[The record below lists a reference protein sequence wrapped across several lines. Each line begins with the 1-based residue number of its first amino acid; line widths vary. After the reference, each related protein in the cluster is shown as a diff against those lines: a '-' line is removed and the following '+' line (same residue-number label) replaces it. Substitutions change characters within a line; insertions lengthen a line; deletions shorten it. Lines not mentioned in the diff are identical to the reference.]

1 MSSEHLPHMA
11 SRSLHGSTLNI
22 DHGQSDSL
30 SPQVEDEFLHAVDF
44 GDVAAVKD
52 LLEKYPGLNVDCTD
66 PLGRTP
72 LRLAV
77 KNENKELVELLLG
90 LSSPDNMNEAVLQ
103 AIDSGATNIAEITLR
118 HPRYLEASKRM
129 RRMGDVEGFF
139 KPERGS
145 QFPSYVTPL
154 ILAAQKNEYPIVQLL
169 LQRGESIIRPHKF
182 GCGCQECINKQK
194 FDQLR
199 SAKCR
204 LDAYMGLASEAYVSL
219 YSKDPFLTAF
229 ELAQELRQ
237 LADSEVFFKKE
248 YTDLADKLSN
258 YVVKLL
264 DRVWTHRELSAV
276 LDKCGA
282 PQDDVY
288 ESLSRFK
295 MAVELEEKLFVA
307 HPNCQQRIER
317 CWYEG
322 LEKYTHQTWPKIL
335 ALTALF
341 ILGYPVIVG
350 YFLVAPKSKA
360 GRLLNVPIVK
370 FVSHAISFFV
380 YLILII
386 ISCIEQM
393 ELTSNENTL
402 KIRYNQTVYRVYHEL
417 IKKDKYHL
425 YGEDFP
431 LRNFDPTVSEI
442 MIILWIIAM
451 LIQECQELWA
461 QGFKSHLSDKFNI
474 LDFMLLS
481 VYIATYTLKY
491 FCLYKFKKSVV
502 ALSHVEVLADSDA
515 AFRHLYWMNADR
527 INWDVMDPI
536 NTSEGLFAMA
546 NILSFSRIS
555 YLLRANEILGPLQ
568 ISLGKMI
575 NDILKFFV
583 FAAIVIIAFMV
594 ALNNLYWYY
603 SYREDIEVDSNK
615 IERPGAVDAYGS
627 VMQTFRTVFW
637 SIYGRGEEKA
647 VGLGAYNNTMTE
659 KIGETIDALYHI
671 SMIILL
677 MNILIAMM
685 TRTFEKTA
693 EDADIEWKF
702 ARSALYLEYITKGRV
717 LPVPFNILEVAHS
730 LISHVIQIIRKRQP
744 VEITITDV
752 YSGARR
758 AAITSM
764 ASNLPK
770 QRAKPST
777 VETKID
783 EPPAGQGR
791 FIPKLRSLKGWTL
804 YQEVI
809 QSIIQRF
816 IYDVHRENETA
827 GTDDVKGSFEQM
839 RHEVMSQYKAKEES
853 LNMAVNAIQ
862 FVSWQVS
869 SLNGQVSEDSEQC
882 PVFTWGRGD
891 SVESQS
897 STTDINTSTS
907 DLSVSY
913 NEQHENILC
922 DVHEEPDE
930 LDKPQPLVDQT

>member
-1 MSSEHLPHMA
+1 
-11 SRSLHGSTLNI
+11 
-22 DHGQSDSL
+22 
-30 SPQVEDEFLHAVDF
+30 
-44 GDVAAVKD
+44 
-52 LLEKYPGLNVDCTD
+52 
-66 PLGRTP
+66 
-72 LRLAV
+72 
-77 KNENKELVELLLG
+77 
-90 LSSPDNMNEAVLQ
+90 MNEAVLQ

-350 YFLVAPKSKA
+350 YFLVAPKSKTERDYVRA
-360 GRLLNVPIVK
+360 LQFITGHYVPELQREDVPQMLRGKRTVIFGNLEK
-370 FVSHAISFFV
+370 IQQFHSQYF
-380 YLILII
+380 LKQLE
-386 ISCIEQM
+386 SCQHQPF
-393 ELTSNENTL
+393 LVG
-402 KIRYNQTVYRVYHEL
+402 Q
-417 IKKDKYHL
+417 
-425 YGEDFP
+425 
-431 LRNFDPTVSEI
+431 
-442 MIILWIIAM
+442 
-451 LIQECQELWA
+451 
-461 QGFKSHLSDKFNI
+461 
-474 LDFMLLS
+474 
-481 VYIATYTLKY
+481 Y
-491 FCLYKFKKSVV
+491 F
-502 ALSHVEVLADSDA
+502 
-515 AFRHLYWMNADR
+515 
-527 INWDVMDPI
+527 
-536 NTSEGLFAMA
+536 
-546 NILSFSRIS
+546 
-555 YLLRANEILGPLQ
+555 LQ
-568 ISLGKMI
+568 H
-575 NDILKFFV
+575 DILKFFV

-804 YQEVI
+804 YQKYYMVWFEVLHGLKYYMAWLEVLHEI
-809 QSIIQRF
+809 CFKSHLSDKFNILDFMLLSVYIATYTLKYFCLYKFKKSVVALSHVEVLADSDAAFRHLYWMNADR
-816 IYDVHRENETA
+816 INWDVM
-827 GTDDVKGSFEQM
+827 D
-839 RHEVMSQYKAKEES
+839 
-853 LNMAVNAIQ
+853 
-862 FVSWQVS
+862 
-869 SLNGQVSEDSEQC
+869 
-882 PVFTWGRGD
+882 P
-891 SVESQS
+891 
-897 STTDINTSTS
+897 INTSEG
-907 DLSVSY
+907 LFAMA
-913 NEQHENILC
+913 NILSFSRISYLLRANEILGPLGWLILRYNTMLIQEC
-922 DVHEEPDE
+922 QE
-930 LDKPQPLVDQT
+930 LWAQGQKR